1 MERVLE
7 VSRKAAVVF
16 EERGFEQARLESEL
30 LLAGVLGLKR
40 LDLYL
45 QHDRPLTPDEL
56 ERYRSAVRRR
66 LKNEPVQ
73 YILGVAAFRHLELR
87 VDRRVLIP
95 RPETE
100 LLVGAVL
107 EWSKSRVERGVVLDI
122 GTGSGAIA
130 LSLAGEGGYERI
142 VASDVSR
149 DALDV
154 ARANASRLGFG
165 DRIEFREGSLFD
177 VVGDSERFDVIVS
190 NPPYVAESERAAL
203 SADVVEHEP
212 AAALFAGADGLDVI
226 ERIVGGAAS
235 RLRAGGLLALEIGI
249 DQGAAVLERIEGTGA
264 YAGAQVR
271 QDLTGRERMVL
282 AETPA

>member
-16 EERGFEQARLESEL
+16 EDRGFEQARLESEL

-66 LKNEPVQ
+66 LKHEPVQ

-107 EWSKSRVERGVVLDI
+107 DWSKSRVGRGVVLDI

-142 VASDVSR
+142 VATDVSC

-177 VVGDSERFDVIVS
+177 VVGDGECFDVIVS

-212 AAALFAGADGLDVI
+212 ATALFAGGDGLDVI
-226 ERIVGGAAS
+226 ERIVDGAAS

-249 DQGAAVLERIEGTGA
+249 DQSAAVLERIVRTGA

-282 AETPA
+282 VETPA